1 MIRNTGR
8 RPVICTCKNH
18 IARGFR
24 SRTEMLRWQEKNSE
38 EFENTYHQRSIVES
52 VFSSLK
58 CRFTASCSRKETG
71 NAKTAAAPQ
80 VHLLQPAV
88 IVERRKKYVS
98 CVWRMLY
105 NSYSVLTCKI
115 HLARS
120 CYKKIPSIY
129 RKSKAIKCR

>member
-38 EFENTYHQRSIVES
+38 EFEDTYHQRSIVES
-52 VFSSLK
+52 VSSSLK
-58 CRFTASCSRKETG
+58 CRFTARLFAQRSWRRKDCSCSSDAFATTCCHSGATQKIRVVCL
-71 NAKTAAAPQ
+71 AY
-80 VHLLQPAV
+80 AV
-88 IVERRKKYVS
+88 QSWNVLAQDVPYHILSWE
-98 CVWRMLY
+98 
-105 NSYSVLTCKI
+105 NSNIC
-115 HLARS
+115 
-120 CYKKIPSIY
+120 